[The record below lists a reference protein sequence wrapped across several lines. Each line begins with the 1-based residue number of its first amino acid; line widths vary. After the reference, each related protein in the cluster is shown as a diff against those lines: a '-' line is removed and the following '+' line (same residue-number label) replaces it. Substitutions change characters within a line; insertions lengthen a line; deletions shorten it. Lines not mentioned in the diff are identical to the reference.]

1 MCLLI
6 NYFPYLRENIGEA
19 GIPRLQARLLPSRRC
34 LGPGVLCT
42 HRLTIK
48 ASFPLWLSVSWRS
61 LAALKANCDGELS

>member
-19 GIPRLQARLLPSRRC
+19 GIPKLHAGFLPSWRC

-42 HRLTIK
+42 RLTIR
-48 ASFPLWLSVSWRS
+48 APFPLWLSVSWR
-61 LAALKANCDGELS
+61 LVVALKANCDGELS